1 MERFEEID
9 DEDVDATM
17 LMTADDLDIVM
28 KALDVYAYSLIMSQS
43 TAELERVKRVAY
55 IIIES
60 SPKQELDS

>member
-1 MERFEEID
+1 MERFEEVD

-43 TAELERVKRVAY
+43 TAELERVKRVAH

>member
-1 MERFEEID
+1 
-9 DEDVDATM
+9 
-17 LMTADDLDIVM
+17 M

>member
-1 MERFEEID
+1 MERFEEVD